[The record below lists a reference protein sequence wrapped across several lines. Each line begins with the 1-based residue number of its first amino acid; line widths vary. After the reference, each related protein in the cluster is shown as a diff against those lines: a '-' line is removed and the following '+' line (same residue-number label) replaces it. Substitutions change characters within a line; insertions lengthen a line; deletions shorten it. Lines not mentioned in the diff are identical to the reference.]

1 MARKKIEPITSLG
14 NEDKLTVQ
22 KSLPLF
28 ALWRSELTLAEFKIL
43 DTYLSRIDSHKPE
56 KRAVMFEKGELEKI
70 LNLHNPLVY

>member
-28 ALWRSELTLAEFKIL
+28 PYGAHR
-43 DTYLSRIDSHKPE
+43 
-56 KRAVMFEKGELEKI
+56 
-70 LNLHNPLVY
+70 